1 MAEFEGNERDDAP
14 HLSQEEYRAK
24 QDEIKRRQEYRQE
37 RDAFINNMKERLSSL
52 SLEEMEQRLA
62 EARSQ
67 INDIEEKRS
76 EYQEGPFLDEQ
87 IFSALIAERKS
98 NQTE

>member
-1 MAEFEGNERDDAP
+1 MGEFEGNERDDAP
-14 HLSQEEYRAK
+14 HLSQEKYRAK
-24 QDEIKRRQEYRQE
+24 QDEIKRRQEYGEE

-67 INDIEEKRS
+67 INDIEEGQS
-76 EYQEGPFLDEQ
+76 EYKEGPFLDER
-87 IFSALIAERKS
+87 IFRALIAERKS